1 MRPHPIKMPPCLTVY
16 TAYNNVKVSASNLA
30 LELSIDSLKVI
41 VQECSPSQSD

>member
-1 MRPHPIKMPPCLTVY
+1 MRPHPIKMPPCLIVY
-16 TAYNNVKVSASNLA
+16 TAYNVKVSASSLA